1 MATFLK
7 ESTFSGSG
15 GSHFKARLE
24 YSYTQDKVNNKTT
37 ITYIL
42 KMVSQD
48 GWSGG
53 GAANSVT
60 GYIGG
65 TSSSDK
71 VGNASSIGTNSTIT
85 IGSRSYTITHNA
97 DGTFPSQSYSARI
110 DCGWNG
116 VNRADISGT
125 LSGLPTI
132 PRDFTTK
139 PTLTYVSATETE
151 MSFTWTTSEA
161 CSQAILYKDGIAI
174 ITQSSLNTTSG
185 SFNATRLTAGTE
197 SVYYVKCTRKDSS
210 RDMNSDS
217 QNRATYA
224 YPYVQSIGTPQI
236 TLPVP
241 SASTVSQ
248 TITLYNP
255 LNRTNVTVYAKKDS
269 SSGTEFAHAS
279 NSAGTPGSV
288 TLSLSTSTM
297 YNSIPSATSGT
308 VAYYCIYNDGSNH
321 QSGNTTGTFITTASN
336 CGPTVSANPT
346 YTNKTSAHA
355 TLVGT
360 DTIIQGQSAFRVTSP
375 TVTFRGG
382 ASAKKYYFKIGNGVY
397 ENTGTTNYKDYTS
410 IAESGSIIAY
420 TYVEDSRGYTST
432 VKSVSMRVL
441 PYAVPSATIDAHR
454 TGYSTSGTITVSAT
468 RSTLS
473 KSSAT
478 STDVNNWRGNTSSNR
493 VSLAISPTDATLAA
507 ATIGG
512 AGSFTNQSVSISNL
526 NLEKSY
532 TITVNISDRI
542 STVTKTIVIEKA
554 SPILS
559 MNAVSSA
566 VGINTMVGDDA
577 SSKLVINGNTTIT
590 NGILTADG
598 SVSISPNAANTTTQ
612 IYNNTYLR
620 DNANLE
626 VSGQIKTTKTT
637 DSSSTSTGALV
648 SAGGLGVAKKL
659 YVGSDA
665 NISGNASISGSA
677 TATKGFVS
685 YDTGNVNTASGT
697 GKLIIKKA
705 SASADSTPN
714 DGIVLEFGNYAN
726 YTGQLWL
733 GNNAAAGL
741 AWNGWSNGTRGTWRA
756 LAFQDNVDQYSTS
769 ETKVGTWIDG
779 KPIYRKVKHLTT
791 KAGWQSF
798 PKTDISSNID
808 RVVNIYGNVRQ
819 PGGTI
824 INIPFYIDSSNSANT
839 YYVPQSNYFVVTT
852 GSSYGYGDTYIIV
865 EYTKTT

>member
-24 YSYTQDKVNNKTT
+24 YSYTQDQVNNKTT

-48 GWSGG
+48 GWSGS
-53 GAANSVT
+53 GAANSIT

-71 VGNASSIGTNSTIT
+71 VGNASKIGVNSTIT

-151 MSFTWTTSEA
+151 MSFTWATSEA
-161 CSQAILYKDGIAI
+161 CSKAILYKDGTAI

-185 SFNATRLTAGTE
+185 SFNATGLTAGTE

-241 SASTVSQ
+241 STSTVSQ

-255 LNRTNVTVYAKKDS
+255 LNRTNVTVYAKKDN

-308 VAYYCIYNDGSNH
+308 VAYYCIYNDGSDH
-321 QSGNTTGTFITTASN
+321 QSGNTTGTFITAANN

-355 TLVGT
+355 SLVGT
-360 DTIIQGQSAFRVTSP
+360 DTIIQGQSAFRITSP

-454 TGYSTSGTITVSAT
+454 NGYTTGGTITVSAI

-473 KSSAT
+473 KSNAT

-493 VSLAISPTDATLAA
+493 VSLAISPSDGHLGQN
-507 ATIGG
+507 TIGS
-512 AGSFTNQSVSISNL
+512 AGSFTNQSVSITDMD
-526 NLEKSY
+526 LEKSY

-542 STVTKTIVIEKA
+542 VSRSLTVVITKAI
-554 SPILS
+554 PILS
-559 MNAVSSA
+559 MNAVSSS
-566 VGINTMVGDDA
+566 VGINTMVADNTSTKLAVDGDV
-577 SSKLVINGNTTIT
+577 SVYNGTF
-590 NGILTADG
+590 TADG
-598 SVSISPNAANTTTQ
+598 SVVISPNISNSTTE
-612 IYNNTYLR
+612 IYNNTYIK
-620 DNANLE
+620 DNKNLN
-626 VSGQIKTTKTT
+626 VTGNTSVGGTL
-637 DSSSTSTGALV
+637 SSTGALSTSNNLSV
-648 SAGGLGVAKKL
+648 TGTSTL
-659 YVGSDA
+659 
-665 NISGNASISGSA
+665 
-677 TATKGFVS
+677 
-685 YDTGNVNTASGT
+685 TGNVTATNNISVGGNLTVTGT
-697 GKLIIKKA
+697 LNASNQNDVVGYINGVETKTNAMYNYSTTPTII
-705 SASADSTPN
+705 
-714 DGIVLEFGNYAN
+714 
-726 YTGQLWL
+726 
-733 GNNAAAGL
+733 
-741 AWNGWSNGTRGTWRA
+741 GTWT
-756 LAFQDNVDQYSTS
+756 N
-769 ETKVGTWIDG
+769 G
-779 KPIYRKVKHLTT
+779 KPIYRWVIRFSNLT
-791 KAGWQSF
+791 F
-798 PKTDISSNID
+798 
-808 RVVNIYGNVRQ
+808 
-819 PGGTI
+819 
-824 INIPFYIDSSNSANT
+824 SNSGYYIVTESPYKEVIMKMDELIRFDYFIMQDNGPMTPAPSHTCGT
-839 YYVPQSNYFVVTT
+839 YLQRNYGGIGLHVVDADAR
-852 GSSYGYGDTYIIV
+852 SSYSGQKALIII
-865 EYTKTT
+865 EYTLNDEE